1 MAILP
6 PTASGTVGPFFP
18 PHFFRPGDNDLTIVE
33 PGAPAAAGQRIF
45 IFGHIY
51 EAKRVPRW
59 NAILELW
66 QADAGG
72 RFAHPNDPRAAEA
85 DPHFIGWGR
94 RASEDDGYFD
104 FLTVMPGGFEDPVAK
119 AVRAPHINISVTG
132 SGLMRRLT
140 TTLFFPE
147 QPANAGDPVFAAV
160 TDTVA
165 RARLILVPAT
175 TDRAPAGAQAYR
187 IDLVLQGED
196 ETPFFVD

>member
-33 PGAPAAAGQRIF
+33 PGAPAASGQRVF

-59 NAILELW
+59 NAILEIW

-104 FLTVMPGGFEDPVAK
+104 FLTVMPGGFDDPVAK
-119 AVRAPHINISVTG
+119 ALRAPHINISVTG

-140 TTLFFPE
+140 TTLFFPD
-147 QPANAGDPVFAAV
+147 QAANAGDPVFAAV
-160 TDTVA
+160 TDAAA
-165 RARLILVPAT
+165 RSRLILVPAAS
-175 TDRAPAGAQAYR
+175 DKAPPGAKAYR
-187 IDLVLQGED
+187 VDLVLQGED
-196 ETPFFVD
+196 ETPFFID